1 MMRRRERAHSAA
13 TLLDDIGGGGLLT
26 LALEVT
32 EAGAGVE
39 SSGLHPLGTDRMLEQ
54 LRLGTDLIGIVDA
67 AAG

>member
-13 TLLDDIGGGGLLT
+13 TLLDDIGGGLLT